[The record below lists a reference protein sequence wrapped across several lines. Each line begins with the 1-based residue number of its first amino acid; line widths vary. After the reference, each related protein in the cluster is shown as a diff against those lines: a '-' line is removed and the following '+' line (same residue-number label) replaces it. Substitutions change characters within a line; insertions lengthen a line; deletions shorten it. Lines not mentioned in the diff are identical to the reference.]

1 MIGRRFNDCVYGILV
16 SIVYRSWFVCYMYSS
31 TSPSP
36 ALMYIYITASDANG
50 IILATGR
57 SDQHL
62 SLRGPGLDDAFEG
75 LRVSAYPARLD

>member
-1 MIGRRFNDCVYGILV
+1 MYTVFLYQLSTGLGSYG
-16 SIVYRSWFVCYMYSS
+16 YMYSS

-75 LRVSAYPARLD
+75 LGVSMHDSPRRLVA